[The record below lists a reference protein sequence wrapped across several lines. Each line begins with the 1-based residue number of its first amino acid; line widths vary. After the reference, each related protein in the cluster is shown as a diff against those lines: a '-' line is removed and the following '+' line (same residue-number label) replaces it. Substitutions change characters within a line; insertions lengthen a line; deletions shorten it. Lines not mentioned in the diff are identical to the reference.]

1 LEVSA
6 ERHTMDKN
14 KKKSALHLSEGT
26 EKVPSFNPKNL
37 ERFKR
42 KKRTAEEFIEGILS
56 GNRLLLSQAI
66 TLVEST
72 KLTHQE
78 KAEAIIE
85 GCIPKSGNSIRIG
98 ITGSPGVGKS
108 TFIEAFGKLLI
119 QAGKKIAVLAIDP
132 SSQLTHG
139 SILGDKTRMQELSVH
154 PQAFVRPSPAGDS
167 LGGVA
172 RATRESILLC
182 EAAGFDVIIVETVGV
197 GQSEIAV
204 HSMVDFFLLL
214 LLPNAGDELQGI
226 KRGVVEMADLIAVN
240 KSDGPNLDQAKLAKR
255 QYRNALHLFP
265 PKAGG
270 WIAKAELCA
279 GQTGMN
285 LDLIWQTILR
295 YQKEMQENQYW
306 QQKRAQQAQ
315 YWMQETIQ
323 QQLKQ
328 LFQNHPEVQK
338 QLPTIEEKVLNGELS
353 SFKAAKLLL
362 NLFRG

>member
-1 LEVSA
+1 
-6 ERHTMDKN
+6 MKKD
-14 KKKSALHLSEGT
+14 KKKSSLHLSEGT
-26 EKVPSFNPKNL
+26 NEVPSFNPKNL
-37 ERFKR
+37 ARFKR
-42 KKRTAEEFIEGILS
+42 KKRSVEDFVEGILK
-56 GNRLLLSQAI
+56 GDRLLLSQAI
-66 TLVEST
+66 TLIEST
-72 KLTHQE
+72 KLSHQE

-85 GCIPKSGNSIRIG
+85 GCLPQSGNSIRIG

-108 TFIEAFGKLLI
+108 TFIEAFGQQLI
-119 QAGKKIAVLAIDP
+119 DAGKQVAVLAIDP
-132 SSQLTHG
+132 TSQLTQG
-139 SILGDKTRMQELSVH
+139 SILGDKTRMQQLSVH
-154 PQAFVRPSPAGDS
+154 PKAFVRPSPAGKS

-172 RATRESILLC
+172 QATRESILLC
-182 EAAGFDVIIVETVGV
+182 EAAGFDLIIIETVGV

-240 KSDGPNLDQAKLAKR
+240 KADGDNVDQAKLAKR

-279 GQTGMN
+279 GLSGMG
-285 LDLIWQTILR
+285 LDNIWQTILR
-295 YQKEMQENQYW
+295 YQKEMQENGYW
-306 QQKRAQQAQ
+306 QKKRAQQAQ
-315 YWMQETIQ
+315 YWMQETIE

-328 LFQNHPEVQK
+328 LFQNHSEVQEQMPK
-338 QLPTIEEKVLNGELS
+338 IEEQVLKGELS

-362 NLFRG
+362 GLFKD

>member
-1 LEVSA
+1 
-6 ERHTMDKN
+6 MKKD

-26 EKVPSFNPKNL
+26 DQVPSFNPKNL
-37 ERFKR
+37 ARFKR
-42 KKRTAEEFIEGILS
+42 KKRSVEDFVEGILK
-56 GNRLLLSQAI
+56 GDRLLLSQAI
-66 TLVEST
+66 TLIEST
-72 KLTHQE
+72 KISHQE

-85 GCIPKSGNSIRIG
+85 GCLPQSGNSIRIG

-108 TFIEAFGKLLI
+108 TFIEAFGQQLI
-119 QAGKKIAVLAIDP
+119 DAGKQVAVLAIDP
-132 SSQLTHG
+132 TSQLTQG
-139 SILGDKTRMQELSVH
+139 SILGDKTRMQNLSVH
-154 PQAFVRPSPAGDS
+154 PQAFVRPSPAGKS

-172 RATRESILLC
+172 QATRESILLC
-182 EAAGFDVIIVETVGV
+182 EAAGFDLIIIETVGV

-240 KSDGPNLDQAKLAKR
+240 KADGPNLDQAKLAKR

-279 GQTGMN
+279 GLSGMG
-285 LDLIWQTILR
+285 LDNIWQTILR
-295 YQKEMQENQYW
+295 YQKEMQENDYW
-306 QQKRAQQAQ
+306 YQKRAQQAQ
-315 YWMQETIQ
+315 YWMQETIE
-323 QQLKQ
+323 QQLQ
-328 LFQNHPEVQK
+328 QMFQNHPEVQEQMPEIK
-338 QLPTIEEKVLNGELS
+338 EKVLNGELS

-362 NLFRG
+362 NLFKN